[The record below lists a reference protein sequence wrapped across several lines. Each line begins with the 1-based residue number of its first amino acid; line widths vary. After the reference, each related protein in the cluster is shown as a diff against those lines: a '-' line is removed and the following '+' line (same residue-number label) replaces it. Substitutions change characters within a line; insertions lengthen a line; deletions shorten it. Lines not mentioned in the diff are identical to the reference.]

1 MSENSKELLKIDKL
15 KTVIKV
21 RNGELT
27 PVDEV
32 SISVPPHTT
41 VGIVGESGC
50 GKSMTAMSIMGLLPK
65 NVRIESGSIKLK
77 DTELTSLS
85 QKEMRK
91 VTGDRISI
99 IFQEPMTSL
108 NPVLTVGKQVREA
121 ITLHRNVSKEEA
133 KKMVIDMF
141 RNVGIPEPERRY
153 NAYPHELSG
162 GLRQRVMI
170 AMAMVCEPEL
180 LIADEPTTALEKA
193 LQQNVTI
200 KENKKIFEKLPLAYR
215 GRYDIFIVETN
226 GVLWT
231 AIHPKKET
239 GLVMLRKDRA
249 KVENIAGLNCAIF
262 LDRATFYIKEKLMEE
277 GIPFVIDGKQL
288 FLPFIGYLLTN
299 GNERELTPVHL
310 ISFLTQKMLLLAIYE
325 RWNNVKVSEAAERV
339 RVSRMSASRCF
350 DELEYLNID
359 VLSMKGKSRVITVP
373 EDLRMFWNQN
383 VGALRNPVIRRFVL
397 SEDIGL
403 EKKAGISAL
412 CAYSL
417 LSDNEYPTY
426 AVTKKEL
433 KDSGVKTA
441 RQVRML
447 EEIGCVVLEL
457 GYFIEVDGNGMQD
470 PLSVMLSMTK
480 EEKEDERINIS
491 INEMLEEYVWSR
503 D

>member
-180 LIADEPTTALEKA
+180 LIADEPTTALDVTVEAQILHLMRQLRDEKNTSILMITHNLGVVA
-193 LQQNVTI
+193 EICDTVYVMYAGQVVEHADVFELFKNPSHPYTEGLMGSLPTVNS
-200 KENKKIFEKLPLAYR
+200 KERLKSIPGIVPKLDKLPKGCRLHDRCKYATER
-215 GRYDIFIVETN
+215 CRNEMPPLYDIGN
-226 GVLWT
+226 GHTVRCFQ
-231 AIHPKKET
+231 
-239 GLVMLRKDRA
+239 V
-249 KVENIAGLNCAIF
+249 
-262 LDRATFYIKEKLMEE
+262 EE
-277 GIPFVIDGKQL
+277 GSKEGK
-288 FLPFIGYLLTN
+288 
-299 GNERELTPVHL
+299 
-310 ISFLTQKMLLLAIYE
+310 
-325 RWNNVKVSEAAERV
+325 
-339 RVSRMSASRCF
+339 
-350 DELEYLNID
+350 
-359 VLSMKGKSRVITVP
+359 
-373 EDLRMFWNQN
+373 
-383 VGALRNPVIRRFVL
+383 
-397 SEDIGL
+397 
-403 EKKAGISAL
+403 
-412 CAYSL
+412 
-417 LSDNEYPTY
+417 
-426 AVTKKEL
+426 
-433 KDSGVKTA
+433 
-441 RQVRML
+441 
-447 EEIGCVVLEL
+447 
-457 GYFIEVDGNGMQD
+457 
-470 PLSVMLSMTK
+470 
-480 EEKEDERINIS
+480 
-491 INEMLEEYVWSR
+491 
-503 D
+503 